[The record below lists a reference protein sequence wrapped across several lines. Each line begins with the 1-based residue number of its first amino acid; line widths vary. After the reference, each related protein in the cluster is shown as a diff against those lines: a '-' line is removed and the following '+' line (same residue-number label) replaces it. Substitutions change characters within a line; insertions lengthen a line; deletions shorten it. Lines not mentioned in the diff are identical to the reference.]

1 MCGMWFWIQQD
12 NSSAPLGT
20 GGAEQKKKTYW
31 PGEESDDQ
39 SSAGK
44 AKNSKPVPAGKAKVT
59 ADVASFCHS
68 FTHWNFNFLFTAR
81 FIY

>member
-1 MCGMWFWIQQD
+1 MCFWIQQD

-20 GGAEQKKKTYW
+20 AGGVEQKKKTYW

-39 SSAGK
+39 SSTGK

-59 ADVASFCHS
+59 IGLA
-68 FTHWNFNFLFTAR
+68 
-81 FIY
+81 FIIHLLTG